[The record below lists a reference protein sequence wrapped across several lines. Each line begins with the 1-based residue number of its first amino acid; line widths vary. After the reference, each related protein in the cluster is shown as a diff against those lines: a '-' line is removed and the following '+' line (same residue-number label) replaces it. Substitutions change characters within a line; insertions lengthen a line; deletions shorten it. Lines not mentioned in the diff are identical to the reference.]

1 MQTLR
6 LATAV
11 MAISLLSADMTWASN
26 PYTDWDNKALTS
38 SGVHS
43 AQASANGCSFRYH
56 DAGTMERGGATGTD
70 WITTRKSTIQVRSQ
84 GRSSI
89 VMTSDNV
96 LRLASNNSDTGITAT
111 VDYTNGGRTTEVYT
125 RTDGTTSINNNSL
138 SVRGATNTAP
148 QISLFY
154 VGGSAT
160 MSVDGQSGHQAVL
173 DKLANNTEYSINHT
187 LTCTQ

>member
-6 LATAV
+6 FATAV
-11 MAISLLSADMTWASN
+11 MAISLSSADMTWASN
-26 PYTDWDNKALTS
+26 PYTDWDDKNLS
-38 SGVHS
+38 SLGSPS
-43 AQASANGCSFRYH
+43 AQTSTTGCSFRYH
-56 DAGTMERGGATGTD
+56 DAGTIERRGMD
-70 WITTRKSTIQVRSQ
+70 WVTTRMSTIQVRSQ
-84 GRSSI
+84 GSSSI

-111 VDYTNGGRTTEVYT
+111 VDYTNGGRATQVHT
-125 RTDGTTSINNNSL
+125 RTGGTTSINNNSL
-138 SVRGATNTAP
+138 SVRGATNTTP